1 MRAGLVAVV
10 VFVVAILGGVI
21 GDVEAGGPPPYQFQP
36 GGLTRLQSTVGDGL
50 RSLCTKLDA
59 ARFSGLTPLQ
69 NDLLISGCDKVNT
82 LGQGRNLSAAL
93 ETLSPNG
100 AFSVGSN
107 VTETASAQFSLIGSR
122 LVGLRQGSTGFSRE
136 GLKLFAD
143 AGPIV
148 SPLASLND
156 SGRGASADSP
166 SGPWGFFVSG
176 TVNFGDRD
184 ATNRQPGFDFSTGT
198 VAAGVDYRFQRDLVA
213 GLALTVQWTRA
224 DVDGIIG
231 GLGDVATHSYGLSTY
246 GTYYRERV
254 YVDWQVGA
262 AWNTYDTERRLV
274 FSNENRTARGDTSGQ
289 QVVANVGAGYQFP
302 LGATTLTPYGRLEY
316 VFLHVNGFR
325 ESGAAGLNLKIDDQ
339 DVPSLRSA
347 IGGRITHAVSTPI
360 GVFVPQVYAEW
371 RHEFI
376 SDRRTIGARFVNDP
390 FQTGFGFQT
399 DRLDR
404 NYGAVGAGI
413 SAVLR
418 RGVSAFVNY
427 ETVVGL
433 QDVTNHSVTGGA
445 RLEF

>member
-10 VFVVAILGGVI
+10 VFAVAIFGGAI
-21 GDVEAGGPPPYQFQP
+21 EDAAAGGPSFAFQP
-36 GGLTRLQSTVGDGL
+36 SGLTRMQRTVGDGF
-50 RSLCTKLDA
+50 RSLCLKLDA

-69 NDLLISGCDKVNT
+69 NDLLVSGCDKVDT
-82 LGQGRNLSAAL
+82 LGQGRNLAAAL
-93 ETLSPNG
+93 ETLSPSG

-107 VTETASAQFSLIGSR
+107 VTETSSAQFALIGSR
-122 LVGLRQGSTGFSRE
+122 LVGLRQGTSGLSLG

-143 AGPIV
+143 AGPIG
-148 SPLASLND
+148 SPLASLDD
-156 SGRGASADSP
+156 SGRGASADSLG
-166 SGPWGFFVSG
+166 GPWGLFVSG

-184 ATNRQPGFDFSTGT
+184 ATSRQPGFDFSTGT
-198 VAAGVDYRFQRDLVA
+198 VSAGVDYRFQRDLVA
-213 GLALTVQWTRA
+213 GLALTVQWTQA

-246 GTYYRERV
+246 GTYYRERA
-254 YVDWQVGA
+254 YLDWQVGA

-274 FSNENRTARGDTSGQ
+274 FSDVNRTARGDTSGQ

-325 ESGAAGLNLKIDDQ
+325 ERSAGGLNLKIDDQ

-347 IGGRITHAVSTPI
+347 LGGRITHAVSTPI
-360 GVFVPQVYAEW
+360 GVFVPQVHAEW
-371 RHEFI
+371 RHEFLD
-376 SDRRTIGARFVNDP
+376 DRRTVSAQFVNDP
-390 FQTGFGFQT
+390 FQTGFRFQT

-404 NYGAVGAGI
+404 NYGAVGAGV
-413 SAVLR
+413 STVLS
-418 RGVSAFVNY
+418 RGVSVFVNY

>member
-21 GDVEAGGPPPYQFQP
+21 GDVEAGSPIYAFQP
-36 GGLTRLQSTVGDGL
+36 AGLTRLQRTVGDGF
-50 RSLCTKLDA
+50 RSLCLKLDA

-69 NDLLISGCDKVNT
+69 NDLLVSGCDKVNN
-82 LGQGRNLSAAL
+82 LGQGRDLAAAL

-107 VTETASAQFSLIGSR
+107 VTETASAQFALIGSR
-122 LVGLRQGSTGFSRE
+122 LIGLRQGSTGFSRE

-148 SPLASLND
+148 SPLASLAD

-166 SGPWGFFVSG
+166 GGPWGFFVSG
-176 TVNFGDRD
+176 TGNFGDRD
-184 ATNRQPGFDFSTGT
+184 ATSRQPGFDFFTGT
-198 VAAGVDYRFQRDLVA
+198 LAAGVDYRFHRDLVA
-213 GLALTVQWTRA
+213 GLALTVQWTQA

-231 GLGDVATHSYGLSTY
+231 GLGDVTTHSYGLSTY
-246 GTYYRERV
+246 GTYYRGQA

-262 AWNTYDTERRLV
+262 AGNTYETERRLV
-274 FSNENRTARGDTSGQ
+274 FSNVNRIARGDTSGQ
-289 QVVANVGAGYQFP
+289 QAIANVGTGYEFP
-302 LGATTLTPYGRLEY
+302 MGATTLTPYGRLEY

-325 ESGAAGLNLKIDDQ
+325 EKRAAGLNLKLDDQ
-339 DVPSLRSA
+339 DVSSLRSA
-347 IGGRITHAVSTPI
+347 LGGRITHAVSTRI
-360 GVFVPQVYAEW
+360 GVFVPQVHAEW

-376 SDRRTIGARFVNDP
+376 DDRRTINAQFVNDP
-390 FQTGFGFQT
+390 FQTGFRFQT

-404 NYGAVGAGI
+404 NYGAVGAGV

-427 ETVVGL
+427 ETIVGL
-433 QDVTNHSVTGGA
+433 EDVTNHSVTGGA

>member
-10 VFVVAILGGVI
+10 VFAILGGAI

-36 GGLTRLQSTVGDGL
+36 AGLTRLQSTVGDGF
-50 RSLCTKLDA
+50 RSLCVKLDA

-69 NDLLISGCDKVNT
+69 NDLLVSGCDKVNT
-82 LGQGRNLSAAL
+82 LGQGRDLAAAL

-107 VTETASAQFSLIGSR
+107 VTETASAQFALIGSR
-122 LVGLRQGSTGFSRE
+122 LIGLRQGSTGFSRE

-148 SPLASLND
+148 SPLASLAD
-156 SGRGASADSP
+156 SGRGASADSLG
-166 SGPWGFFVSG
+166 GPWGLFDSG

-184 ATNRQPGFDFSTGT
+184 ATSRQPGFDFFTGT
-198 VAAGVDYRFQRDLVA
+198 IAAGVDYRFQRDLVA
-213 GLALTVQWTRA
+213 GLALTVQWTQA

-231 GLGDVATHSYGLSTY
+231 GLGDVTTHSYGLSTY
-246 GTYYRERV
+246 GTYYRGRA
-254 YVDWQVGA
+254 YLDWQVGA

-274 FSNENRTARGDTSGQ
+274 FSDVNRVARGDTSGQ
-289 QVVANVGAGYQFP
+289 QVVANVGAGYEFP

-325 ESGAAGLNLKIDDQ
+325 EKRAAGLNLKIDDQ

-347 IGGRITHAVSTPI
+347 LGGRITHAVSTPI
-360 GVFVPQVYAEW
+360 GVFVPQVHAEW
-371 RHEFI
+371 RHEFLD
-376 SDRRTIGARFVNDP
+376 DRRTISARFVNDP
-390 FQTGFGFQT
+390 LQTGFRFQT

-404 NYGAVGAGI
+404 NYGAVGAGV
-413 SAVLR
+413 STVLR
-418 RGVSAFVNY
+418 SGVSAFVNY